1 MIDVYITDTLTKQK
15 VRLEPLEPNS
25 VKIYVCG
32 PTVYNYI
39 HVGNARPMVVF
50 DAFRRFLEFIGYK
63 VVLVQN
69 FTDIDDKI
77 INEAKEWNVDWKSV
91 ANAFIAEYFHD
102 AHLLGVAAANFHP
115 RTTDFVEDIIKAI
128 DAMVKKGYA
137 YNSENGDVYF
147 SVRKLPDYGKLS
159 GKNID
164 DLRAGARINVNELKR
179 DPLDFVL
186 WKSAKPGEPIWE
198 SPWCSGRPGWHIE
211 CSVMSQK
218 LLGDMFDIHGGGED
232 LIFPH
237 HEDEIAQSEA
247 LTGKP
252 PAKYWMHNGMIIV
265 RGDKM
270 SKSLG
275 NTFMVREA
283 VKKYGRN
290 SVKLFLLSK
299 HYRSPIEFSDAI
311 LKDFTRAAQRVQN
324 ALNRFTEK
332 YPYPL
337 VPKYDSEME
346 DLVDKFVE
354 ALADDFNTPIALS
367 IIFDT
372 VKELN
377 KAMDNGDDTKSL
389 KMYHLVKRV
398 FGPVLGIFDTEIE
411 RERPINSNN
420 LETLIK
426 GLIDVRNRFRK
437 EKKFEFSDSIRDTLL
452 NSGIK
457 LFDTPEGTKYEIVET
472 TEKKV
477 EGEE

>member
-1 MIDVYITDTLTKQK
+1 I
-15 VRLEPLEPNS
+15 
-25 VKIYVCG
+25 
-32 PTVYNYI
+32 
-39 HVGNARPMVVF
+39 GNARPMVVF

-63 VVLVQN
+63 VTLVQN

-77 INEAKEWNVDWKSV
+77 INEAREWNVDWKVV
-91 ANAFIAEYFHD
+91 ADTFIMEYFHD
-102 AHLLGVAAANFHP
+102 AHLLGVRTANYHP
-115 RTTDFVEDIIKAI
+115 RTTDFVEDIVEAI
-128 DAMVKKGYA
+128 NVIIEKNYA
-137 YNSENGDVYF
+137 YTSENGDVYF
-147 SVRKLPDYGKLS
+147 SVRKLPKYGKLS

-164 DLRAGARINVNELKR
+164 DLQAGARVDVNELKK

-186 WKSAKPGEPIWE
+186 WKSAKPGEPTWA
-198 SPWCSGRPGWHIE
+198 SPWCNGRPGWHIE

-283 VKKYGRN
+283 VRKYGRN
-290 SVKLFLLSK
+290 GVKLFLLSK
-299 HYRSPIEFSDAI
+299 HYRSPVEFSDEI
-311 LKDFTRAAQRVQN
+311 LKDFMKAAQRVQN
-324 ALNRFTEK
+324 TLQRFTEK

-337 VPKYDSEME
+337 VPDFDVEMKN
-346 DLVDKFVE
+346 LIDKFVE

-367 IIFDT
+367 VLFDT
-372 VKELN
+372 VKQLN
-377 KAMDNGDDTKSL
+377 KAMDEGNDSRAL
-389 KMYHLVKRV
+389 KMYHLIKRV
-398 FGPVLGIFDTEIE
+398 FGPVLGVFDTEFE
-411 RERPINSNN
+411 RERSISSDR
-420 LETLIK
+420 LENVIT

-452 NSGIK
+452 NSGIR
-457 LFDTPEGTKYEIVET
+457 LLDTPEGTKYEIVE
-472 TEKKV
+472 E
-477 EGEE
+477 

>member
-1 MIDVYITDTLTKQK
+1 MDVYITDTLTKQK
-15 VRLEPLEPNS
+15 VKMETIEPGT
-25 VKIYVCG
+25 VKMYVCG

-39 HVGNARPMVVF
+39 HIGNARPMVVF

-63 VVLVQN
+63 VTLVQN

-77 INEAKEWNVDWKSV
+77 INEARDWNVDWKVV
-91 ANAFIAEYFHD
+91 ADTFITEYFHD
-102 AHLLGVAAANFHP
+102 AHLLGVRTANYHP

-128 DAMVKKGYA
+128 NVMIEKDYA
-137 YNSENGDVYF
+137 YTSENGDVYF
-147 SVRKLPDYGKLS
+147 SVRKLPKYGKLS

-164 DLRAGARINVNELKR
+164 DLQAGARVDVNELKR

-186 WKSAKPGEPIWE
+186 WKSAKPGEPTWT

-283 VKKYGRN
+283 VRKYGRN
-290 SVKLFLLSK
+290 GVKLFLLSK
-299 HYRSPIEFSDAI
+299 HYRSPVEFSDEI
-311 LKDFTRAAQRVQN
+311 LKDFMRAAQRVQN
-324 ALNRFTEK
+324 TLQRFTEK
-332 YPYPL
+332 HPYPL
-337 VPKYDSEME
+337 VPKYDDEMNG
-346 DLVDKFVE
+346 LINKFVE

-367 IIFDT
+367 VLFDT
-372 VKELN
+372 VKQLN
-377 KAMDNGDDTKSL
+377 KAMDEGNDSRAL
-389 KMYHLVKRV
+389 KMYHLIKRV
-398 FGPVLGIFDTEIE
+398 FGPVLGVFDTEFE
-411 RERPINSNN
+411 RERSISSDR
-420 LETLIK
+420 LENVIT
-426 GLIDVRNRFRK
+426 GLIDVRNKFRK

-452 NSGIK
+452 NAGIR
-457 LFDTPEGTKYEIVET
+457 LLDTAEGTKYEIVE
-472 TEKKV
+472 E
-477 EGEE
+477 